1 MILYKRGI
9 KCYIRPYGMSVIE
22 SYDDTSGKYI
32 LRVLDFPN
40 EIFYASRE
48 EICNKHLTN
57 W

>member
-1 MILYKRGI
+1 MIIYKRGM

-32 LRVLDFPN
+32 MKALDFTA
-40 EIFYASRE
+40 EIFYATLE
-48 EICNKHLTN
+48 EIRNKHLTN

>member
-1 MILYKRGI
+1 MILYKRGM
-9 KCYIRPYGMSVIE
+9 KCYIRPYGMCVIE

-32 LRVLDFPN
+32 LKVLDFPN
-40 EIFYASRE
+40 EIFYATRE